1 MGKTAFIF
9 PGQDAQVCGMGQD
22 FYEQTK
28 TGKEIF
34 DRATELLGFSM
45 PELCFEKNDRLDIT
59 EYTQA
64 GMVTASTAMLKVM
77 EEQGFRP
84 DVTAG
89 LSLGEYCALAAAGV
103 MSEDDAI
110 PTVRQRGILMQEA
123 VPAGI
128 GGMSAVLGMNAEQ
141 INAVVDPIANVQ
153 VANYNCPGQIVISGL
168 KEAVEEAAEK
178 LKEAGARR
186 IIPLNVSGPFH
197 SYLLEEAGK
206 KLGEFLEQVEIHRP
220 EIPYVANVT
229 AQYVTE
235 ADEVK
240 PLLIRQVSSSVRW
253 QQSVEYMI
261 ADGVDRFVEIGPG
274 KTLAGFVKKISRDV
288 TVLNIEKLDDLEKL
302 K

>member
-1 MGKTAFIF
+1 M
-9 PGQDAQVCGMGQD
+9 
-22 FYEQTK
+22 
-28 TGKEIF
+28 
-34 DRATELLGFSM
+34 
-45 PELCFEKNDRLDIT
+45 
-59 EYTQA
+59 
-64 GMVTASTAMLKVM
+64 
-77 EEQGFRP
+77 
-84 DVTAG
+84 
-89 LSLGEYCALAAAGV
+89 
-103 MSEDDAI
+103 
-110 PTVRQRGILMQEA
+110 
-123 VPAGI
+123 
-128 GGMSAVLGMNAEQ
+128 
-141 INAVVDPIANVQ
+141 VDPIANVQ